1 MVHIVIQKQP
11 RITSN
16 NDASMNNNKIV
27 TRHQQ
32 QWNTNNNRE
41 RKKNSNKCYS
51 MNLQT
56 QTKQPNYNLQ
66 TT

>member
-1 MVHIVIQKQP
+1 MAHIIMQKWPQ
-11 RITSN
+11 IASK
-16 NDASMNNNKIV
+16 NDALMNNNKVI

-32 QWNTNNNRE
+32 QSNTNNNRE
-41 RKKNSNKCYS
+41 RKQNSNKCYS